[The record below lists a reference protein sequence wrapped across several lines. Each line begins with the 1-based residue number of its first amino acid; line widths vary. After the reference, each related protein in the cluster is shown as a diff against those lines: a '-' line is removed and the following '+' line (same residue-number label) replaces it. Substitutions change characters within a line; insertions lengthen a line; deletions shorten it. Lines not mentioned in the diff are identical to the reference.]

1 MSIIGKIQSIFL
13 DREKTQPIFP
23 ITKTKA
29 VSDDAGR
36 NLDAILDDKA
46 SKDFVTTEIAKAQ
59 LGGESSEIDLSGFAT
74 KEDINSHANSKSN
87 PHGVTTEQIGAAPAG
102 YGVGSDSKVVSGD
115 MNNAII
121 GGVYYYGNVANR
133 PTDSAGVV
141 FVKNRSDAQIFQT
154 ATDIYGLSAERIRQ
168 SNGAWSDWVQCDP
181 SAFAPSGYGLGVETA
196 EKVISDYNTAVRNGW
211 YRADGNASNAP
222 WTFSSWMR
230 VDAYNENYLVQTVYN
245 EADGCRVAQR
255 LKQKTWSEWEWVNPP
270 MFVGVEYRTTER
282 WDGATKY
289 TKHIYIGQLADAG
302 NKVVSLGIPYSKI
315 VTIDIYGSDISGK
328 IRQKFPLTKNGAII
342 ADAFVNSIGE
352 LVITSHANNMYWE
365 AYAIITYVK

>member
-36 NLDAILDDKA
+36 NLDVILDDKA
-46 SKDFVTTEIAKAQ
+46 SKDFVTAEIAKAQ
-59 LGGESSEIDLSGFAT
+59 LGGESGEIDLSGFAT
-74 KEDINSHANSKSN
+74 KDDINSHANSKSN

-196 EKVISDYNTAVRNGW
+196 EKIISDYNTAVRNGW
-211 YRADGNASNAP
+211 YRVDGNASNAP

-255 LKQKTWSEWEWVNPP
+255 LKQKTWGEWEWVNPP
-270 MFVGVEYRTTER
+270 MLLGVEYRTTER
-282 WDGATKY
+282 ENGNAIYVKEIKYGKGPSGGAANLHGGYPKNAVFTEVNCKGVRSDGWGSFLNQYLSFGENGATGSGSM
-289 TKHIYIGQLADAG
+289 ISLSGAG
-302 NKVVSLGIPYSKI
+302 DLSQ
-315 VTIDIYGSDISGK
+315 TDIY
-328 IRQKFPLTKNGAII
+328 LTAKYYKA
-342 ADAFVNSIGE
+342 
-352 LVITSHANNMYWE
+352 
-365 AYAIITYVK
+365 